1 MTRVTA
7 SATATAHQIPLMPNT
22 IGSINTA
29 ASCITSVLRKD
40 MVADTSPL
48 PRPVKKPEPNTLN
61 PQNRNDMEKSII
73 PVWERYA
80 LSDFLIMVFV
90 MVSKA
95 VT

>member
-61 PQNRNDMEKSII
+61 PQNRNDMEKASYRSGSYGIVYHHSQQI
-73 PVWERYA
+73 
-80 LSDFLIMVFV
+80 FLR
-90 MVSKA
+90 
-95 VT
+95 

>member
-61 PQNRNDMEKSII
+61 QQNRNDMEKSII
-73 PVWERYA
+73 PVWVIRH
-80 LSDFLIMVFV
+80 S
-90 MVSKA
+90 VSS
-95 VT
+95 